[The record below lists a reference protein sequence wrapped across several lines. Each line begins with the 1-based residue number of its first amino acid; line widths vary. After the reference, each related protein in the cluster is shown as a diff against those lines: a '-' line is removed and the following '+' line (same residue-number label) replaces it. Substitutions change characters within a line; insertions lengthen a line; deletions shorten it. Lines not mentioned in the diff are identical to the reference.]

1 MTSQA
6 QGLPEVEAQRL
17 TAILESAVTA
27 IISIDSSGHIET
39 LNPAAERLFGYTA
52 AEIFGQNVSRLMPEP
67 FRSQHDTY
75 LAKYLATGDRKI
87 IGIGREVVG
96 LRKDGTTFPMH
107 LSVGE
112 FSIGGERFFTGTIID
127 LSAQRAAEHRLEREQ
142 ARFRAIFKSLPDPVL
157 ICDVDG
163 AIRLVNPAFT
173 GVFGYAEAEVLGDAL
188 RILIESEGDWQRFE
202 QYRPA
207 AGASSALDGLRF
219 RRKSGE
225 LFPTKTVQSH
235 IIGHSGSALGRLV
248 LIHDTTTEQHQ
259 A

>member
-142 ARFRAIFKSLPDPVL
+142 ALFRAIFESLPDPVV

-163 AIRLVNPAFT
+163 AIRLVNASFSN
-173 GVFGYAEAEVLGDAL
+173 VFGYDEADVLGERVAVL
-188 RILIESEGDWQRFE
+188 LETPHDWKRLE
-202 QYRPA
+202 QHRPA
-207 AGASSALDGLRF
+207 A
-219 RRKSGE
+219 
-225 LFPTKTVQSH
+225 
-235 IIGHSGSALGRLV
+235 
-248 LIHDTTTEQHQ
+248 
-259 A
+259 